1 MFLINFGPKVFHLY
15 VIKQMRPSLSY
26 CMKLSHIYTH
36 THTHTENPHGTW
48 GNKEREE
55 GFVHFM
61 TAHSGVGRA
70 EL

>member
-1 MFLINFGPKVFHLY
+1 MTE
-15 VIKQMRPSLSY
+15 
-26 CMKLSHIYTH
+26 TH
-36 THTHTENPHGTW
+36 THTHTHTQNYHGTW

-61 TAHSGVGRA
+61 TAHSGVGRV

>member
-1 MFLINFGPKVFHLY
+1 MTE
-15 VIKQMRPSLSY
+15 
-26 CMKLSHIYTH
+26 TH
-36 THTHTENPHGTW
+36 THTHTHTHTLTHTYTHTHTENPHGTW